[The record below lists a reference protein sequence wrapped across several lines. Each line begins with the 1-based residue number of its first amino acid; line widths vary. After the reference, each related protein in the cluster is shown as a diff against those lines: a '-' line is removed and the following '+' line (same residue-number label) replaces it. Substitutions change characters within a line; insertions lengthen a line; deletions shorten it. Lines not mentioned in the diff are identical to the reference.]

1 MVTMKKTAYLSI
13 SEAAEALNL
22 HVDSIR
28 RWEKKGLIK
37 SFRNENNYR
46 VFSLEEIERVKVQS
60 KSNYSNQPYTVLKTS
75 ASETTT
81 SIELFAGAGGL
92 ALGFENAG
100 ISHHELYEIDSHA
113 AKTLKQNRPHWQVVQ
128 ADVRNIDFDGLQ
140 ADVVCGGFP
149 CQAFSYAGR
158 KLGFEDTR
166 GTLFFEFARCI
177 KSVNPKV
184 VVGENVK
191 GLLTHDNG
199 KTLKTMLGV
208 LDELGYKVTYRVL
221 RSQYLDVAQKRER
234 LVIVGIRKDWD
245 VPFCFPKENNY
256 VIPLRQALNGVPKSD
271 GQKYTEKKYEVMQQ
285 IPEGGYWRDLS
296 DDLQRSYMGASYF
309 QGGGKTG
316 MARRLSWD
324 EPSLTLTCNP
334 AQKQTERCHPSETR
348 PLSVREYA
356 RIQSFPDDWQFSGS
370 TNSQYKQIGNAV
382 PVNMAY
388 HLGLCVVAMVH
399 NKPDEKT
406 MDVVSQ
412 TSPQKAVEIDGISST
427 YSSCFGEFS
436 ETVAQLTLL

>member
-1 MVTMKKTAYLSI
+1 MKKTAYLSI
-13 SEAAEALNL
+13 SAAAEALNL

-37 SFRNENNYR
+37 SFRDDNNYR
-46 VFSLEEIERVKVQS
+46 VFSLEEIERVKAQS
-60 KSNYSNQPYTVLKTS
+60 KSNYSEQPYSVFKTV
-75 ASETTT
+75 AQEITT

-100 ISHHELYEIDSHA
+100 IHHHELYEIDPQA
-113 AKTLKQNRPHWQVVQ
+113 AKTLKLNRPDWQVMQ
-128 ADVRNIDFDGLQ
+128 ADVRQVDFDGLK

-191 GLLTHDNG
+191 GLMTHDNG
-199 KTLKTMLGV
+199 KTLQTMLGV
-208 LDELGYKVTYRVL
+208 LDELGYRVAYKVL

-234 LVIVGIRKDWD
+234 LVIVGIRKDWGA
-245 VPFCFPKENNY
+245 PFCFPKENNY
-256 VIPLRQALNGVPKSD
+256 VIPLRQALNAVPESA
-271 GQKYTEKKYEVMQQ
+271 GQKYTEKKYAVMQQ
-285 IPEGGYWRDLS
+285 VPEGGYWRDLP
-296 DDLQRSYMGASYF
+296 DNLQRSYMGASYF
-309 QGGGKTG
+309 HGGGKTG

-348 PLSVREYA
+348 PLTVREYA

-388 HLGLCVVAMVH
+388 HLGLCVAAMVH
-399 NKPDEKT
+399 NKPDELKMNVFNQKPQQKT
-406 MDVVSQ
+406 
-412 TSPQKAVEIDGISST
+412 DGIIGSSLNHSA
-427 YSSCFGEFS
+427 YFEDKF
-436 ETVAQLTLL
+436 EIAAQLTLL